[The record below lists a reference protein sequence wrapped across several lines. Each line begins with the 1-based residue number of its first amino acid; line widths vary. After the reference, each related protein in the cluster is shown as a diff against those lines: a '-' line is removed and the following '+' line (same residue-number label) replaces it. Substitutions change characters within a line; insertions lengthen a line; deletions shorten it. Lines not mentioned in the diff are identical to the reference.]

1 MFELDTDFTIKV
13 VCHWNMG
20 KFWGKVDSLISGW
33 AEDGS
38 GPRSMIRYMHLST
51 IVHLQLRYMVVQG
64 ITRRQNVHA
73 KMHALVYMLF
83 ILFVF
88 YFDFFCCISFFW

>member
-1 MFELDTDFTIKV
+1 
-13 VCHWNMG
+13 MG
-20 KFWGKVDSLISGW
+20 KFWGKADTPISGR

-38 GPRSMIRYMHLST
+38 GPRSMIRSMHLST
-51 IVHLQLRYMVVQG
+51 IIHSQLRYMVVHG

-88 YFDFFCCISFFW
+88 YFDFFVVVFPFSGN